1 MRIFAESYPK
11 CPKKYFL
18 DKKIENQAKQNKNKR
33 NMQTSKYL
41 LTTDRDAEW
50 GLTISTVGREEIAP
64 GDPYPTK
71 GHADGY
77 YFDLQKGRTLDEYQ
91 LLYQPEGEGIF
102 HSAHIPEARIKAGD
116 IFLLFPGEWH
126 SYHPSSTK
134 GWKSYWIGFRGKN
147 IDDRVKAGFLSPEKP
162 IYHVGYSNE
171 IISLFDEAYKTAQE
185 EAAYAQQT
193 MAGIV
198 NHLIGKMY
206 SLERNIILSKDSKHV
221 DMINRARMRI
231 RESLEDTLT
240 IQEIA
245 QELGISYSSFRKLF
259 KEHTGFAPAL
269 YQQTLKLQRAKELLS
284 TTDDSIKEIA
294 YRLNF
299 ESPDYFSAKFKSQT
313 GMKPSDFRNMAR

>member
-1 MRIFAESYPK
+1 
-11 CPKKYFL
+11 
-18 DKKIENQAKQNKNKR
+18 
-33 NMQTSKYL
+33 MQTSKYL
-41 LTTDRDAEW
+41 LATERDALW
-50 GLTISTVGREEIAP
+50 GLTISTVGKEEIKP
-64 GDPYPTK
+64 FEDYPTK

-77 YFDLQKGRTLDEYQ
+77 YFDVQKGRTLDEYQ

-102 HSAHIPEARIKAGD
+102 ESTHCKKTTIKTGD

-126 SYHPSSTK
+126 TYRPSIQK
-134 GWKSYWIGFRGKN
+134 GWKSYWIGFKGKN
-147 IDDRVKAGFLSPEKP
+147 IDDRVKHGFLSPEKP

-171 IISLFDEAYKTAQE
+171 IISLFEEAYKTAQA
-185 EAAYAQQT
+185 EAAYSQQT
-193 MAGIV
+193 LAGIV

-221 DMINRARMRI
+221 DMINKARMRI

-284 TTDDSIKEIA
+284 TTDESIKEIA

-299 ESPDYFSAKFKSQT
+299 ESPDYFSAKFKTQT